1 MEGKITSIDL
11 TINEDEFRDIY
22 MVLIEAVKKRLKTF
36 SNENEEDRTI
46 SYIEIMSYHK
56 LIKNMNKILPDTH
69 HFYENDDDVE
79 ELKKQE
85 QKYMELAEKYGY
97 GM

>member
-11 TINEDEFRDIY
+11 TINEREFRDIY
-22 MVLIEAVKKRLKTF
+22 MVLIEAVEKRLKAF
-36 SNENEEDRTI
+36 SDDNEEDRTL
-46 SYIEIMSYHK
+46 SYIEIMSYHR
-56 LIKNMNKILPDTH
+56 LIKNMNKILPDTN
-69 HFYENDDDVE
+69 HFYESDEDVK